1 MRAKG
6 LSWRVGYGDY
16 GEEFG
21 MRGLKKVREEDRGG
35 KRWEGKGYLTILEI
49 NQI

>member
-21 MRGLKKVREEDRGG
+21 MRGLKKVREEEGEGRDG
-35 KRWEGKGYLTILEI
+35 KVRATLLFWK
-49 NQI
+49 